1 MQAPNPQ
8 DVSAIP
14 KSVWLD
20 AELPIL
26 KMLAAAGQ
34 YLCWL
39 GASLLVYSMRQL
51 VFSSSPS

>member
-34 YLCWL
+34 YAGL
-39 GASLLVYSMRQL
+39 GQVY
-51 VFSSSPS
+51 